1 LTLNRW
7 IFTQEIKTHAS
18 PEHGS
23 VLNGPAAKLHPRV
36 KEKIMGRK
44 GNTEGFWLTENSDR
58 RRIRDAENARKNRAE
73 INKALSHGQ
82 VSRRDL
88 VKWGLFTS
96 AGLVSPIGGLSPFVR
111 PMNAQ
116 TSSFTFGTGG
126 GGSGIPTGLPSSPL
140 FGVLP
145 FTQPMPRF
153 DVFHRNAVST
163 LNPAPQAQANQ
174 TQQPLDPALVGG
186 QTDLT
191 GPIEGRPP
199 GAIWAHQR
207 FTQNPPVIG
216 IDASTSPAA
225 TNTTYNPQVPSSLN
239 SGINPATPI
248 PLKFHPSMPTQQ
260 PNSVWTFNGT
270 IPPKLMLG
278 RYGEPI
284 LFRHHNRLPADVT
297 QNNGFGRNTLSTHE
311 HNGHHGAEND
321 GFTGAYFFPN
331 QFYDYHYPFVLAGFT
346 TINATATD
354 PKAGSPNGSG
364 GINKVPGDWHETM
377 STHWFHDHMFSFTAQ
392 NVYKGDAG
400 MLNIYSALDRG
411 NEAINDGVNLRLPSG
426 TTLDWGNL
434 DYDVNLMFSD
444 KAWDANGQ
452 LNMDIFQFDGF
463 LGDRMTVNLAYKP
476 FFQVERRKYRFR
488 MLNASVSRF
497 FVFALSDSS
506 TMVQIANDGNL
517 LPQTVPLTQLDQM
530 GIAERFDIVID
541 FSRYTIGQTVDL
553 VNLQEHRDGKGPG
566 QILTVSGALSGSSSD
581 PAVGACLRF
590 QVVRNPAVPDQS
602 ICPNTPITLIPNPD
616 LSAIPIARTR
626 QFTFDNFANQT
637 QNDPVTSYTGG
648 GNWGIAADN
657 TGGSRFSR
665 GGSAL
670 KADFG
675 RISSAPKFGTREVWV
690 LKGGFNWDHPIHI
703 HFEEGQILARNG
715 SFSNV
720 PPAERGRKD
729 VYRLKENGTV
739 TITMQFRDWGGMF
752 MEHCHNTMHEDNA
765 MLLRWEVNA
774 AGGVFLN
781 PLPTPIP
788 KPTGVTFQAPDE
800 ILTNAF

>member
-1 LTLNRW
+1 
-7 IFTQEIKTHAS
+7 
-18 PEHGS
+18 
-23 VLNGPAAKLHPRV
+23 
-36 KEKIMGRK
+36 
-44 GNTEGFWLTENSDR
+44 
-58 RRIRDAENARKNRAE
+58 
-73 INKALSHGQ
+73 
-82 VSRRDL
+82 
-88 VKWGLFTS
+88 
-96 AGLVSPIGGLSPFVR
+96 
-111 PMNAQ
+111 
-116 TSSFTFGTGG
+116 
-126 GGSGIPTGLPSSPL
+126 
-140 FGVLP
+140 
-145 FTQPMPRF
+145 MPRF
-153 DVFHRNAVST
+153 DVFQRNPVAS
-163 LNPAPQAQANQ
+163 LSPAPQAQANQ

-186 QTDLT
+186 QTGLT

-216 IDASTSPAA
+216 IDASTSPAT

-444 KAWDANGQ
+444 KAWDSNGQ

-517 LPQTVPLTQLDQM
+517 LPQTVPLNQLDQM

-590 QVVRNPAVPDQS
+590 QVVRNPALPDQS

-616 LSAIPIARTR
+616 LSNIPIARTR
-626 QFTFDNFANQT
+626 QFVFDNNANQT

-648 GNWGIAADN
+648 GQWGIATEN

-675 RISSAPKFGTREVWV
+675 RISSAPKFGTREVWI

-720 PPAERGRKD
+720 PQAERGRKD
-729 VYRLKENGTV
+729 VYRLKESGTV

-765 MLLRWEVNA
+765 MLMRWEVNA